1 MNHILAKLQ
10 DHMNFPSSETP
21 EIKTPEKLHEPFLL
35 PIEYLDASHK
45 HPLSAIVSTDLELMT
60 SHSEAKSTYDTLFKP
75 SHPFAKNMI
84 PEWNRTFTS
93 HIPYLEDTQ
102 QVLTDMA
109 IYNSRITTQ
118 KECTM
123 DTERYE
129 QVMGAWDAAKN
140 DNSFMERYSYID
152 WQILDHL
159 NHSSGFLQGLSM
171 IHILSPL
178 FSLLLPFLF
187 LLIPFLLLKFNKA
200 PITFTGYV
208 EMLKIIARNHFIGK
222 ALMSM
227 QGGISIDK
235 AAYLLMI
242 VAFYGLQMYQN
253 INACARFYR
262 NVKRVNTYL
271 HDLRNYIDASIHKME
286 TFVTMHHSKPTY
298 TTFCK
303 TTTTHVNV
311 LMTFAEELSNLQP
324 FGNHLGKVTEIG
336 YMMKCFY
343 HFHQNPHYDTSLRY
357 SFGFEGYIDNLRG
370 IHENVSEGLVNYAGF
385 SSTKKTKLVE
395 QYYPALAHES
405 SIIKNTCNFD
415 KNMIVSAPNAAGKTT
430 LLKTTTIN
438 IIVSQQ
444 VGCGFYASSVI
455 QPYTHIHSYL
465 NIPDTSGRDSLFQA
479 ESRRCKEIIT
489 IVQENPVDTSR
500 HFCIFDELYSG
511 TNPTEAGKSAY
522 AFLKYLSKYAHVD
535 FMLTTHY
542 VYVCKKFKKS
552 KKIANYKMGVKDL
565 ANGEFQFT
573 YLLEPGISEIQG
585 AIKILKEMDYPEEMI
600 QHIEGCK

>member
-1 MNHILAKLQ
+1 MQHILAKLQ
-10 DHMNFPSSETP
+10 AHINPSETHDKKPP
-21 EIKTPEKLHEPFLL
+21 ETLHDPFLL
-35 PIEYLDASHK
+35 PIEYLDASYK
-45 HPLSAIVSTDLELMT
+45 HPLSTVVSEDLELVT
-60 SHSEAKSTYDTLFKP
+60 SQSESPSTYDTLFKP
-75 SHPFAKNMI
+75 RHPFAKQMI

-102 QVLTDMA
+102 KILTDMA
-109 IYNSRITTQ
+109 TYHTQ
-118 KECTM
+118 IETHKGCIM
-123 DTERYE
+123 DADNYKF
-129 QVMGAWDAAKN
+129 VMDAWDAAKN
-140 DNSFMERYSYID
+140 DDSFMERYSYID
-152 WQILDHL
+152 WQILEYL
-159 NHSSGFLQGLSM
+159 NHSSSFLQGLSM

-178 FSLLLPFLF
+178 FSLFLPFLF
-187 LLIPFLLLKFNKA
+187 LLIPFLLLKFNRV
-200 PITFTGYV
+200 PITFGSYV
-208 EMLKIIARNHFIGK
+208 QMLKMIARNHFIGK

-227 QGGISIDK
+227 QDGISIDK
-235 AAYLLMI
+235 VAYLLMI

-253 INACARFYR
+253 INACMRFYR
-262 NVKRVNTYL
+262 NVKHVNTCL

-286 TFVTMHHSKPTY
+286 TFATMHHSKATY
-298 TTFCK
+298 ETFCK

-311 LMTFAEELSNLQP
+311 LRTFAEELATIQP
-324 FGNHLGKVTEIG
+324 FGNHVGKITEIG

-343 HFHQNPHYDTSLRY
+343 RFHKNPHYDTSLRY

-370 IHENVSEGLVNYAGF
+370 IHENVCEGLVNYAGF
-385 SSTKKTKLVE
+385 STTKKTKLVE

-405 SIIKNTCNFD
+405 VVVKNTCKFD

-444 VGCGFYASSVI
+444 VGCGFYTSSVI
-455 QPYTHIHSYL
+455 RPYTHIHSYL

-489 IVQENPVDTSR
+489 IVQENPADKSR

-522 AFLKYLSKYAHVD
+522 AFLKYLSTYRHVD

-565 ANGEFQFT
+565 ANGEFKFT
-573 YLLEPGISEIQG
+573 YALEPGISEIQG
-585 AIKILKEMDYPEEMI
+585 AIKILKDMDYPAEMI
-600 QHIEGCK
+600 QHMEGCK

>member
-10 DHMNFPSSETP
+10 AHMNLPETP
-21 EIKTPEKLHEPFLL
+21 DKKSPEKLHEPFLL

-60 SHSEAKSTYDTLFKP
+60 SQSEAQSTYDTLFKP
-75 SHPFAKNMI
+75 SHQFAKNMI
-84 PEWNRTFTS
+84 PEWNHTFTS

-109 IYNSRITTQ
+109 TYHSRITTQ
-118 KECTM
+118 KGCTM
-123 DTERYE
+123 DTEHCER
-129 QVMGAWDAAKN
+129 VMNVWDAAKN
-140 DNSFMERYSYID
+140 DDSFMERYSYID
-152 WQILDHL
+152 WQILEYL

-178 FSLLLPFLF
+178 FSLFLPFLF

-200 PITFTGYV
+200 PITFGSYV
-208 EMLKIIARNHFIGK
+208 EMLKMIARNHFIGK
-222 ALMSM
+222 ALMSV
-227 QGGISIDK
+227 QGGMSIDK
-235 AAYLLMI
+235 IAYLLMI

-253 INACARFYR
+253 VNACARFYR

-271 HDLRNYIDASIHKME
+271 YDLRNYIDASIHKME
-286 TFVTMHHSKPTY
+286 TFATMHHGKPTY
-298 TTFCK
+298 EKFCK
-303 TTTTHVNV
+303 TTTSHVNV
-311 LMTFAEELSNLQP
+311 LITFAEELATIQP
-324 FGNHLGKVTEIG
+324 FGNHLGKITEIG
-336 YMMKCFY
+336 YIMKCFY
-343 HFHQNPHYDTSLRY
+343 RLHQNQHYDTSLRY

-370 IHENVSEGLVNYAGF
+370 VHENVCEGVVNYAGF
-385 SSTKKTKLVE
+385 STTKKTKLVE

-405 SIIKNTCNFD
+405 SIVKNTCKFD

-455 QPYTHIHSYL
+455 QPYTHVHSYL

-489 IVQENPVDTSR
+489 LVQENTVDTSR

-522 AFLKYLSKYAHVD
+522 AFLKYLSKHSHVD

-542 VYVCKKFKKS
+542 VYVCKKFRKS
-552 KKIANYKMGVKDL
+552 AKIANYKMGVEDL
-565 ANGEFQFT
+565 ADGGFKFT